1 MMEPNLREANDNR
14 VVLRRRRWRERR
26 EDEAEEEDGVNAVA
40 AAIEAAIDGA
50 NNNNDNEDDD
60 DEDGVED
67 DDDDVIRDPAEI
79 QRICN
84 KVISVIQQREAFP
97 TQIRDQTIV
106 RYAQQFLDNVGT
118 DVVNMITDT
127 RTEEDGYNGFDSA
140 RDTEDEVATAIREL
154 CPDDVL
160 GQRHGPDDMY
170 PIQCL
175 MHIKALPFV
184 PLFAQ
189 LAIELNSF
197 EEDERGGLLSE
208 NTFSGDITL
217 KCLAQNDTDNAT
229 TIDTTCLAV
238 LVRLR
243 QLGLLKKEDI
253 QEYELVQELLFTCVP
268 FPEHR
273 FRFLTDWD
281 PSALLY
287 SNPEYRYLP
296 LHFAAMPFSV
306 AGFRAILD
314 ASIQY
319 FPRFRGLLSLFQID
333 YENNTPFRLACKCTN
348 STRDIVMDVIENTLA
363 QQYSSANTTRIPFD
377 FGTALMSAASDARIH
392 VDCLYFLAR
401 RQPTTMVNL
410 VRRDYYERPSA
421 RPSSLSSSSSSNNGN
436 ITHRYDTHNPPR
448 NERTIADRG
457 DAPILGHETSTDN
470 NEDNDV
476 TIRRR
481 STRKRKRD

>member
-243 QLGLLKKEDI
+243 QLELLKKEDI
-253 QEYELVQELLFTCVP
+253 QEYEFVQELCTCVP

-281 PSALLY
+281 PSSLLY
-287 SNPEYRYLP
+287 SNPDFRYLP
-296 LHFAAMPFSV
+296 LHFADFPT
-306 AGFRAILD
+306 GFQPVLE
-314 ASIQY
+314 ASIRY
-319 FPRFRGLLSLFQID
+319 FPRFRGVLSVFQID
-333 YENNTPFRLACKCTN
+333 NDNNTPFQLACIN
-348 STRDIVMDVIENTLA
+348 STRDTVMDVIEQTLA
-363 QQYSSANTTRIPFD
+363 HQYSSANTTRIPFD
-377 FGTALMSAASDARIH
+377 FGTAFMTAASDARIH
-392 VDCLYFLAR
+392 VDCLYFLSK
-401 RQPTTMVNL
+401 RQPNTMVNL
-410 VRRDYYERPSA
+410 LRRDIYERPSA
-421 RPSSLSSSSSSNNGN
+421 MPSSLSTSSSNNGN
-436 ITHRYDTHNPPR
+436 NNHRHDTHNPPL
-448 NERTIADRG
+448 NERNIADSG
-457 DAPILGHETSTDN
+457 DAPIIGDETSSDK
-470 NEDNDV
+470 NEDNV
-476 TIRRR
+476 ITIRRR